1 MGGWAVDC
9 PLMLDEERPPR
20 EGTQRRADDHAE
32 RVMRTCPI
40 CGREL
45 AERKCKLYCP
55 DPRCGYF
62 LSCADFL

>member
-1 MGGWAVDC
+1 MPPTRETSDRPVSPA
-9 PLMLDEERPPR
+9 PPSPSPPQRTAAEEL
-20 EGTQRRADDHAE
+20 
-32 RVMRTCPI
+32 MRTCPN

-62 LSCADFL
+62 LSCADYY